1 MLDNMLDMLDACVLV
16 YSCIYLYTHL
26 YTSMHV
32 YMLAEYAWV
41 CILVHIPVYS
51 TDLHVTC

>member
-1 MLDNMLDMLDACVLV
+1 MLDNMLDMLDSCVLV
-16 YSCIYLYTHL
+16 YSCIYLYTHV

-41 CILVHIPVYS
+41 YTSAYTSL
-51 TDLHVTC
+51 